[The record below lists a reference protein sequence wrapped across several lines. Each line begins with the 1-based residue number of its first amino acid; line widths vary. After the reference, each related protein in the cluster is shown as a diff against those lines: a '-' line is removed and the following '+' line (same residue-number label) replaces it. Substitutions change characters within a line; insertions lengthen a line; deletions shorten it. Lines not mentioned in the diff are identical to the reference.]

1 MFATIP
7 SAVQHVRS
15 GRLKAL
21 ALSSKKRSTGL
32 PDIPTVAES
41 GYPNFDASSWF
52 GLVGPASMPKAVTDK
67 ISADIARVLAMPEIR
82 AKFIEQGAEPVGST
96 PQEFGKYMKD
106 ETVKWA
112 NVVKISGATAE

>member
-1 MFATIP
+1 
-7 SAVQHVRS
+7 
-15 GRLKAL
+15 
-21 ALSSKKRSTGL
+21 
-32 PDIPTVAES
+32 
-41 GYPNFDASSWF
+41 
-52 GLVGPASMPKAVTDK
+52 MPKAVTDK
-67 ISADIARVLAMPEIR
+67 ISSDIARVLAMPDIR